1 MDDLKKNVPKQLS
14 KVYDNIR
21 ADHYRSFYR
30 FVFTYHREGM
40 MKSVK
45 TELCISL
52 FELLFSDKF
61 PLLSKFVTFVNDKQ
75 LEYMT
80 LDEWEG
86 VLDLLRDNPENL
98 DNYDVM
104 GASGYVSS
112 TSSVDV
118 NFSVNRKR
126 KKKKQHVNSD
136 SENDENVNRNNR
148 RSRKEQQAHRR
159 KYQNMLDLEAEV
171 SGDDADDDELSSEDG
186 ELEDLINDSQATEYD
201 DGNTHRQLDMLRREG
216 EVNDRQTKLAKL
228 RARRDKIKSFLMQAD
243 NNYKAEGIFI
253 YIFIY
258 YVIPQVML
266 RDKANPISMLYNI
279 CITGMVH

>member
-1 MDDLKKNVPKQLS
+1 MWGKKKTTKPKKVPASKAPAKATAKKAPTKKVSKPAAAPKPDLIEQASSDIFALYALEEEMGRKVIGSEGIQKLFTDMKLDLASSPEILAFMWHCNCEEYGRITQLEFKNAWIKLQIGSLDDLKKNVPKQLS

-104 GASGYVSS
+104 GAWPSLM
-112 TSSVDV
+112 
-118 NFSVNRKR
+118 
-126 KKKKQHVNSD
+126 D
-136 SENDENVNRNNR
+136 SFYEWSQNN
-148 RSRKEQQAHRR
+148 
-159 KYQNMLDLEAEV
+159 
-171 SGDDADDDELSSEDG
+171 
-186 ELEDLINDSQATEYD
+186 
-201 DGNTHRQLDMLRREG
+201 
-216 EVNDRQTKLAKL
+216 
-228 RARRDKIKSFLMQAD
+228 
-243 NNYKAEGIFI
+243 
-253 YIFIY
+253 
-258 YVIPQVML
+258 
-266 RDKANPISMLYNI
+266 
-279 CITGMVH
+279 